1 MDAFKMNNLFF
12 SFLFSY
18 LSTAFVQWHYNPSVW
33 TEHARF
39 VCVVVMFVLFFIVTK
54 VEDMNE

>member
-1 MDAFKMNNLFF
+1 MNNLFF

-18 LSTAFVQWHYNPSVW
+18 LTTAFVQWHYNPSVW

-39 VCVVVMFVLFFIVTK
+39 LCVVVMFVLFFVVTK